1 MTDIDELIKRIPG
14 SLLRDELVATL
25 QEMQTTIAGY
35 KKHFGEPVGSD
46 SRMTWQDKYKQA
58 QQRIEEL
65 EDKAASFEGSF
76 NAALKEIERL
86 EAALNYIGDPQN
98 GMVDLAAYARKAIK

>member
-1 MTDIDELIKRIPG
+1 MTDIWTCFKADHG
-14 SLLRDELVATL
+14 S
-25 QEMQTTIAGY
+25 
-35 KKHFGEPVGSD
+35 
-46 SRMTWQDKYKQA
+46 WQSGACPKCHREAK
-58 QQRIEEL
+58 QRIEEL